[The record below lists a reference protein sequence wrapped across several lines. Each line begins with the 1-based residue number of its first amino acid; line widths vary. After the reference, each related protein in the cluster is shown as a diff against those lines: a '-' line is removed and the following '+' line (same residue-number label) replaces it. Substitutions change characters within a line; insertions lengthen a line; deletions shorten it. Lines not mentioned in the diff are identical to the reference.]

1 MVNRNVMSPHVFRLS
16 FLTDGWYYNN
26 KQELLL
32 VPALS
37 MVIVHEMLEKFDALL
52 GLDLVG
58 LDQVVGGGDLQVLP
72 LLLQVLRDLA
82 SKQLAPDHAGL
93 LGLDIQH

>member
-16 FLTDGWYYNN
+16 FLTDGIYN

-37 MVIVHEMLEKFDALL
+37 MVIVHQMLEKFDALL

-58 LDQVVGGGDLQVLP
+58 LDQVVSGGDLQVLP
-72 LLLQVLRDLA
+72 LLLQVLSDLA

-93 LGLDIQH
+93 LGLDSQH

>member
-16 FLTDGWYYNN
+16 FLTDGIINN

-37 MVIVHEMLEKFDALL
+37 MVIVHQMLEKLDALL
-52 GLDLVG
+52 GLDLIG

-72 LLLQVLRDLA
+72 LLLEVLRDLA
-82 SKQLAPDHAGL
+82 S
-93 LGLDIQH
+93 